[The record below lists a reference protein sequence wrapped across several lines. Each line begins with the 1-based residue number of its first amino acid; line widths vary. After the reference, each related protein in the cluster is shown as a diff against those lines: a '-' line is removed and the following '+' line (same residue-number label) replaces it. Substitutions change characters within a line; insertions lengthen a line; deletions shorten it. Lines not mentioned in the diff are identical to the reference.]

1 MAHHYESSKFS
12 WQLYNKALLATPKI
26 GMEEEEFDP
35 KRQKLFKRE
44 LNNLDNNN
52 MPLQFPEELQQR
64 PVMEYDQEVP

>member
-1 MAHHYESSKFS
+1 
-12 WQLYNKALLATPKI
+12 
-26 GMEEEEFDP
+26 MEEEEFDP